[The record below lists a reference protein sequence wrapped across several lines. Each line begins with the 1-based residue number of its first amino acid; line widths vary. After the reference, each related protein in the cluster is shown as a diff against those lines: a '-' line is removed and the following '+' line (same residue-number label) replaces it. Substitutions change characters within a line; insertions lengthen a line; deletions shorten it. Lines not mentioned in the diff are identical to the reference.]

1 MKEATNILRKA
12 QKRDEHQVMMP
23 DGPKT
28 VETLHRRGLYAVHH
42 NPETEDT
49 YGGYVVTHAPTGLRV
64 SSVPDHKPV
73 EGFPNYSLG
82 RAKYL
87 ADVMHSYAGDIHK
100 DADFG
105 EMPYQSDHD
114 VLQRAHNYW
123 SRTNRGQRTFWTPRD
138 YSEHLGGKLGSAEF
152 EMLKDPKHRA
162 AGWHAN
168 PVSYNR
174 GHDPG
179 VAPGHTPAE
188 HARAERE
195 GYKLYMHHYHDLRGS
210 DWRSLNDRVKAVE
223 MKDHATDDRHILH
236 RNPSYVEE
244 ATPAVVAS
252 RQLKHLSPWQ
262 TTTVSSG
269 GDISEKYHQSLKAGV
284 TNLRPGT
291 PQSFAHNH
299 LKLRNT
305 AITNVHYHDPK

>member
-1 MKEATNILRKA
+1 MRTATEIIKKA
-12 QKRDEHQVMMP
+12 QKRDEHQVAMP

-28 VETLHRRGLYAVHH
+28 VETLHRSGLYAVHH
-42 NPETEDT
+42 NPEMESYT
-49 YGGYVVTHAPTGLRV
+49 VTHVPTGLRV
-64 SSVPDHKPV
+64 DAVPEHEPV
-73 EGFPNYSLG
+73 EGFPNYSLN

-105 EMPYQSDHD
+105 SMPYQSDHD

-123 SRTNRGQRTFWTPRD
+123 SRTNRRQRTFWTPRD

-195 GYKLYMHHYHDLRGS
+195 GYKLHMHHYHDLHGS
-210 DWRSLNDRVKAVE
+210 DWESLNDRVKAVE
-223 MKDHATDDRHILH
+223 MKDHATGDRHILH
-236 RNPSYVEE
+236 RNPGYVEGQPMHYG
-244 ATPAVVAS
+244 ATS
-252 RQLKHLSPWQ
+252 RYAAATNLPWQ
-262 TTTVSSG
+262 TTTVSSD
-269 GDISEKYHQSLKAGV
+269 GDVAKEYHQSLKSGV
-284 TNLRPGT
+284 TSLRPGT

-305 AITNVHYHDPK
+305 SITNIHYHDDK